1 MTKLQGVHPYYS
13 RASVK
18 IHNVLIL
25 SMNLEGLTYR
35 QQLYKVDLLRQIL
48 RTLRL
53 RKRPNQNIW
62 EMRIGG
68 RWINHTS
75 IVLVE

>member
-1 MTKLQGVHPYYS
+1 MAKLQGVHPHYS

-18 IHNVLIL
+18 IYNALML
-25 SMNLEGLTYR
+25 SMDLEGLTYK

-48 RTLRL
+48 WTLQL

-62 EMRIGG
+62 ETRMYGK
-68 RWINHTS
+68 WINHTS
-75 IVLVE
+75 VVLVE